1 MASVP
6 WKEVALAA
14 VIGVAAPEVALAQQQ
29 PVRAEVSAFS
39 DAELQAYARAH
50 AEIEPVQ
57 LAELATND
65 AAARARDETQISA
78 ILSRNGLTREN
89 YDAIASVAMSDTAL
103 SARIAQLAEAD
114 GAPQGA

>member
-1 MASVP
+1 MPSVP
-6 WKEVALAA
+6 WKEMALAA
-14 VIGVAAPEVALAQQQ
+14 AVGVAAPEMVLAQQQ
-29 PVRAEVSAFS
+29 PARAEPSTFT

-50 AEIEPVQ
+50 AEIEPIQ
-57 LAELATND
+57 LAEFASTD

-78 ILSRNGLTREN
+78 ILARHGLTRED
-89 YDAIASVAMSDTAL
+89 YDAIASVAMSDPGV